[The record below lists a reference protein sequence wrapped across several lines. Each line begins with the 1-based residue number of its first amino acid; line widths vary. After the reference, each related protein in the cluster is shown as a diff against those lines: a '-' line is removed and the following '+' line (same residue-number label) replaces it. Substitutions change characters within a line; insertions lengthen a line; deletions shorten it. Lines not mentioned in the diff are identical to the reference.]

1 MPTAPSKYALNE
13 RDGPVPLS
21 TLSTVNLYRRRAGDL
36 SWTPAGTMLRS
47 PFVLHIALAAADM
60 PETWELCARG
70 VVGNAEIGGPSDP
83 KVVIVS

>member
-1 MPTAPSKYALNE
+1 MILDGGAGSVLKFSKAGGEL
-13 RDGPVPLS
+13 DA
-21 TLSTVNLYRRRAGDL
+21 VNLYRRRAGEL

-47 PFVLHIALAAADM
+47 PFVLHIPLAAADM